1 VYKRYQA
8 LADQTPGVE
17 FVGRLATYRY
27 YNMDQVVAQA
37 LSVFDRLAG
46 AKPVRGADP
55 PAPVE
60 LTVVASGAR
69 AS

>member
-1 VYKRYQA
+1 
-8 LADQTPGVE
+8 
-17 FVGRLATYRY
+17 
-27 YNMDQVVAQA
+27 
-37 LSVFDRLAG
+37 VFDRLAG